1 MRWFGEAREGHLG
14 RGIVS
19 FAGDV
24 RQKRPHRDPLSWSYL
39 QEAKTVILDRLEV
52 VRKSLKKQMRIE
64 QMEMLRMLFEIGD
77 RANWK
82 TLESFRSYAKCLG

>member
-39 QEAKTVILDRLEV
+39 QEAKTVILGRLEV
-52 VRKSLKKQMRIE
+52 VRKSFKKLMIIE
-64 QMEMLRMLFEIGD
+64 QMEVLRVLFVEIPLDVCKKGAAPETHAYW
-77 RANWK
+77 R
-82 TLESFRSYAKCLG
+82 